1 MIKRLSGDQLNE
13 AKQIFSYHFNDITQR
28 AAKAAREVG
37 REPSEITLLAA
48 TKTVDPERINFA
60 MGHGVPLMGENRVQE
75 FLEKADALAIGP
87 ERIHFIGHL
96 QTNKVKYLIGRVSC
110 IQSVDNLK
118 LAGEIARLSSKA
130 GITTDVLAE
139 INIGSEKSKSGV
151 DPENAEELVREMAKL
166 DGISVKGLMTIPP
179 ICDKNDEISYFFA
192 RMQKLF
198 IDIRGKRID
207 NISMEILSMGMSGD
221 FEEAIRHG
229 TTMIRI
235 GTALFGKRTY

>member
-1 MIKRLSGDQLNE
+1 M
-13 AKQIFSYHFNDITQR
+13 
-28 AAKAAREVG
+28 
-37 REPSEITLLAA
+37 
-48 TKTVDPERINFA
+48 
-60 MGHGVPLMGENRVQE
+60 
-75 FLEKADALAIGP
+75 
-87 ERIHFIGHL
+87 
-96 QTNKVKYLIGRVSC
+96 
-110 IQSVDNLK
+110 
-118 LAGEIARLSSKA
+118 SSKA

-151 DPENAEELVREMAKL
+151 EPENAEELVREMAKL

-207 NISMEILSMGMSGD
+207 NISMDILSMGMSGD

-229 TTMIRI
+229 ATMIRI